1 MTFEVVKPAPA
12 ASYSSIPEQLERISQ
27 TLRAFALKLTGN
39 EMDAE
44 DLYQD
49 TTMRIITNSDKYLQG
64 TNFKAW
70 AVTIMRNIFIN
81 NYRKRVRRNLII
93 DQTPNNYYI
102 NSGDN
107 STAQNEGESDVIF
120 IELLRMVNSLP
131 EDFRKPFMMAYEGY
145 KYEEIAEEL
154 GSPLGTIKSRIFF
167 ARKKLQKMYADY
179 YLERA

>member
-1 MTFEVVKPAPA
+1 MTFEVVKSAPA

-107 STAQNEGESDVIF
+107 STTQNDGESDITF

-131 EDFRKPFMMAYEGY
+131 EDFRRPFMMAYEGY